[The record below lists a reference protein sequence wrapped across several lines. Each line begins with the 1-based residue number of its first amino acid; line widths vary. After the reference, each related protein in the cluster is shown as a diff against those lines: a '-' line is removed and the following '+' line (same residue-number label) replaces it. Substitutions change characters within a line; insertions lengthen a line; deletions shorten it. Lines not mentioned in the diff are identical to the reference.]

1 MINYCGKDAL
11 LIPVLILEAEKWPI
25 ASVMELARAFQATGS
40 LSTEWHDQSRGVSK
54 WSYRSVK
61 ELLLNTPRAPTKN
74 FPTHTEPPLS
84 TSLTA
89 ILANPQGPFV
99 CEAVPTS
106 CRDVATANTTPPILE
121 GPLKHAD
128 GDRTDIPTASL
139 ENEAV
144 PLQENATESANATGV
159 AIPSNS
165 ASHLINEAEP
175 VLRLSKNLYISPDKR
190 TDCSAQEL
198 WTEHIKD
205 RLNAELWHA
214 LRKERCL
221 QEFVM
226 AGSRPDSLRA
236 SVVITC
242 CGEAAA
248 KRVRKVVKN
257 LKWLRDFDVPCAVVV
272 DAIHLYSQL
281 LQQDR
286 HLTPIIEAQLPPNPT
301 TLCGGRIRKR
311 SPPDSQGPFC
321 TLGGLILV
329 EGFAFGITVEH
340 AFHGEFEDSR
350 LQIIDEDVLEPSAD
364 SSYGD
369 DEISGS
375 PFVSFGGES
384 NDDTSENSF
393 QSQYEPAQLLYVDN
407 TDQGHDDSTAHSSEE
422 YREGMVYQRI
432 GKALP
437 SIRRDGLIN
446 QYSGDWALIDIDDP
460 SCFFPNKIKLPG
472 QTEPNIIEDMVP
484 EDHQAEGHV
493 EVVLVGGGVS
503 SGWLTSSPTLFKVG
517 DLVMDTRL
525 IIMGDK
531 LGENACGLPEFD
543 YCANAMSLYS
553 LRGFWSL
560 GFTRRQTLRTCHW
573 RKRASAVGL
582 HGANTPDNARNQIG
596 LRNQRRLSPKKIQ
609 MNSV

>member
-1 MINYCGKDAL
+1 MAHSVRDGASQSFPSY
-11 LIPVLILEAEKWPI
+11 WP
-25 ASVMELARAFQATGS
+25 S
-40 LSTEWHDQSRGVSK
+40 LSTEWHDQSRVVSK

-61 ELLLNTPRAPTKN
+61 GLLLNTPRASTKN
-74 FPTHTEPPLS
+74 FPTHIEPPLS
-84 TSLTA
+84 ASFTA
-89 ILANPQGPFV
+89 ILAKPQGPFV
-99 CEAVPTS
+99 CEATPTS
-106 CRDVATANTTPPILE
+106 CRDVATANTTPLTLE
-121 GPLKHAD
+121 EPPKHVD

-144 PLQENATESANATGV
+144 PLLENTTESANATGV
-159 AIPSNS
+159 AIP
-165 ASHLINEAEP
+165 AGHLVNEAEP
-175 VLRLSKNLYISPDKR
+175 VLRLSKNLYISPNMR
-190 TDCSAQEL
+190 TDYSAQEL

-226 AGSRPDSLRA
+226 AGSRPDALRA

-272 DAIHLYSQL
+272 DAIHLYSQG

-286 HLTPIIEAQLPPNPT
+286 DLTPIIEAQLPPNPT

-311 SPPDSQGPFC
+311 PPPDSRGPFC

-329 EGFAFGITVEH
+329 EGFAFGMTVEH
-340 AFHGEFEDSR
+340 AFHGEFEGSGLR
-350 LQIIDEDVLEPSAD
+350 IADEDVLESGAD
-364 SSYGD
+364 SSD

-375 PFVSFGGES
+375 PFVSFDCES

-393 QSQYEPAQLLYVDN
+393 QTQHEPAQLPYVGT
-407 TDQGHDDSTAHSSEE
+407 TDQGHDDPTVYSSEE
-422 YREGMVYQRI
+422 YREGMVYRRI

-437 SIRRDGLIN
+437 SIRRDGLRI
-446 QYSGDWALIDIDDP
+446 QYSGDWTLINIDDP
-460 SCFFPNKIKLPG
+460 SCFFPNKIKTPD
-472 QTEPNIIEDMVP
+472 QTEPKVIEDMVP
-484 EDHQAEGHV
+484 EGNQVEGHV
-493 EVVLVGGGVS
+493 DVVLVGGGVS

-525 IIMGDK
+525 IIMDDK
-531 LGENACGLPEFD
+531 LGKHPCSLLESDFR
-543 YCANAMSLYS
+543 ANGMSLYS

-560 GFTRRQTLRTCHW
+560 GFT
-573 RKRASAVGL
+573 
-582 HGANTPDNARNQIG
+582 
-596 LRNQRRLSPKKIQ
+596 
-609 MNSV
+609 

>member
-1 MINYCGKDAL
+1 M
-11 LIPVLILEAEKWPI
+11 
-25 ASVMELARAFQATGS
+25 
-40 LSTEWHDQSRGVSK
+40 SK

-61 ELLLNTPRAPTKN
+61 EVLLNTPRASTKI
-74 FPTHTEPPLS
+74 FRAHTEPPVLAD
-84 TSLTA
+84 LTDN
-89 ILANPQGPFV
+89 LANPQGSFV
-99 CEAVPTS
+99 CEATPTS
-106 CRDVATANTTPPILE
+106 CQDVATANTTLPTLE
-121 GPLKHAD
+121 EPLKCAD
-128 GDRTDIPTASL
+128 SDRTDIPTASL

-144 PLQENATESANATGV
+144 PLREKATESANATGV
-159 AIPSNS
+159 AILSDS
-165 ASHLINEAEP
+165 AGHLVDEAEP
-175 VLRLSKNLYISPDKR
+175 VLRLSKSLYISPNMR
-190 TDCSAQEL
+190 TDYSAQEL

-242 CGEAAA
+242 CGKAAA
-248 KRVRKVVKN
+248 KRVQKVVKN

-272 DAIHLYSQL
+272 DTIHLYSQQ

-329 EGFAFGITVEH
+329 EGFAFGITAEH
-340 AFHGEFEDSR
+340 AFHGVFEDSGHR
-350 LQIIDEDVLEPSAD
+350 IADEDVLESDAD
-364 SSYGD
+364 SLYGD

-375 PFVSFGGES
+375 PFVSFDCES
-384 NDDTSENSF
+384 NGDTSENSF
-393 QSQYEPAQLLYVDN
+393 QPQHEPTQLPYVGTTN
-407 TDQGHDDSTAHSSEE
+407 QGHDDPTAHSSEE

-437 SIRRDGLIN
+437 SIRRDGLII
-446 QYSGDWALIDIDDP
+446 QYSGDWALVDIDDP

-472 QTEPNIIEDMVP
+472 QAEPKIIEDMVS
-484 EDHQAEGHV
+484 EGHQAEGHV
-493 EVVLVGGGVS
+493 DVVLGGGGVS
-503 SGWLTSSPTLFKVG
+503 SGRLISSPTLFKVG
-517 DLVMDTRL
+517 GLVMDTRL
-525 IIMGDK
+525 IIMDNK
-531 LGENACGLPEFD
+531 LGKHACSLPECDF
-543 YCANAMSLYS
+543 CADGMSLYS

-582 HGANTPDNARNQIG
+582 HGANTPDNARNQTG
-596 LRNQRRLSPKKIQ
+596 FRNRRHLPPKERK
-609 MNSV
+609 

>member
-1 MINYCGKDAL
+1 MAYSVRGG
-11 LIPVLILEAEKWPI
+11 
-25 ASVMELARAFQATGS
+25 ASQSFPGCWS
-40 LSTEWHDQSRGVSK
+40 PLSTEWHDQPRDGANQSFPSYWSSHSTEWHDRSRGVSK
-54 WSYRSVK
+54 WSCRSVK
-61 ELLLNTPRAPTKN
+61 ELFAEPTSSFNEK

-84 TSLTA
+84 ASHTA

-99 CEAVPTS
+99 REATPTS
-106 CRDVATANTTPPILE
+106 RRDAATASTTPTTLE
-121 GPLKHAD
+121 EPPKHAD

-139 ENEAV
+139 ENKAV
-144 PLQENATESANATGV
+144 PLQENATESANAAGV
-159 AIPSNS
+159 AIPPDS
-165 ASHLINEAEP
+165 AGHLVNEAEP
-175 VLRLSKNLYISPDKR
+175 ALRLSKNLFISPNMR
-190 TDCSAQEL
+190 IDCSAQEL
-198 WTEHIKD
+198 WTERIKD

-226 AGSRPDSLRA
+226 AGSRSDSLRA

-242 CGEAAA
+242 CGKAAA

-272 DAIHLYSQL
+272 STIHLYSQQ

-286 HLTPIIEAQLPPNPT
+286 HLTPTIEAQLPPNTT

-311 SPPDSQGPFC
+311 SPPDSQGQFC
-321 TLGGLILV
+321 TLGGIILV
-329 EGFAFGITVEH
+329 EGFAFGITAEH
-340 AFHGEFEDSR
+340 AFHGEFEDSGLR
-350 LQIIDEDVLEPSAD
+350 IADGDALESDAD

-375 PFVSFGGES
+375 PFVSFDCES

-393 QSQYEPAQLLYVDN
+393 QPQHEPAQLPYVGT
-407 TDQGHDDSTAHSSEE
+407 TDQGYDDPTAHTSEE

-437 SIRRDGLIN
+437 SIRRDGLII

-472 QTEPNIIEDMVP
+472 QAEPKMIEDMVL
-484 EDHQAEGHV
+484 EGHQAEGHV
-493 EVVLVGGGVS
+493 DVVLVGGVS
-503 SGWLTSSPTLFKVG
+503 SGRLISSPTLFKVG

-525 IIMGDK
+525 IIMDDK
-531 LGENACGLPEFD
+531 LSKHACSLPECDF
-543 YCANAMSLYS
+543 CANGTSLYS

-560 GFTRRQTLRTCHW
+560 GFIRRQTLRTYHW
-573 RKRASAVGL
+573 WKRASAVGL
-582 HGANTPDNARNQIG
+582 HGANTPDNARNQTG
-596 LRNQRRLSPKKIQ
+596 LRNRRRLPPKECK
-609 MNSV
+609 